1 MALGYA
7 VEAFC
12 RLVRQQSSVAQV
24 VNKYAASI
32 PNYTILCTLLH
43 AC

>member
-24 VNKYAASI
+24 VNKYATSI
-32 PNYTILCTLLH
+32 PNILCTLLH